1 MQKRRRRVGESMGQ
15 WNGDVGRLCPMR
27 MEIDI
32 CWDKVSLFNSF
43 PNFHFNSWP
52 QLLFL
57 PFYTCP

>member
-52 QLLFL
+52 QLLF
-57 PFYTCP
+57 